1 MVKNPPQGA
10 TTFGRF
16 HLAEGDSVRN
26 KNWCIHYNKTSK
38 RCCKRY
44 MKCPGSSYCDYYTP
58 DEKHEVVPIIKSKT
72 KIKGLPVVKFDGV
85 KMVDISLISVSD
97 KALASPNH
105 KHIEYFENIFK
116 KTGKVEPPLTV
127 SCNGSYY
134 LIEDGNSRFFAA
146 LNLGFTKVPI
156 EIGTRENNDIKK
168 RLKVGTKIRYGSYG
182 EGVII
187 EIKDKFMK
195 IKFSNYETSLDMDLA
210 IKSNMLKIL

>member
-1 MVKNPPQGA
+1 MNNDIKNLETHVFQTASSVSSVVEGLKDVKSQIEQFPNQIK
-10 TTFGRF
+10 
-16 HLAEGDSVRN
+16 AEVSNGLNSASIIAAIN
-26 KNWCIHYNKTSK
+26 N
-38 RCCKRY
+38 
-44 MKCPGSSYCDYYTP
+44 
-58 DEKHEVVPIIKSKT
+58 DESEV

-168 RLKVGTKIRYGSYG
+168 RLKIGTKIRYGSYG